1 MTAKPVSLMA
11 MTVVAELQNNE
22 GMQIW
27 LSRLES
33 FFQQTAKTMIV
44 LVPHMEADVRKRV
57 CQSMASACEAKAAAD
72 NVLAL
77 EYLADALDHALQADL
92 EAHPL
97 QYKLDKAMQRVLLY
111 QEKVKQFCVGS
122 GQDTAFAFVEAD
134 FVDAVRLGHWV
145 LLDNVNSAPP
155 EVVERINSV
164 LEEDPSLNIHEH
176 SGGMSRCLAV

>member
-1 MTAKPVSLMA
+1 

-22 GMQIW
+22 GMQTW

-33 FFQQTAKTMIV
+33 FFQQTAKTLVV
-44 LVPHMEADVRKRV
+44 LVPHMEADVRKGV

-72 NVLAL
+72 NVMAL
-77 EYLADALDHALQADL
+77 EYLADALGHALKADL

-97 QYKLDKAMQRVLLY
+97 QYKLDKAMQRVSLY
-111 QEKVKQFCVGS
+111 QEKVKQFSVGN
-122 GQDTAFAFVEAD
+122 QDTAFAFVEAD

-176 SGGMSRCLAV
+176 SGGMPLRLAVFHFCLCR